1 MLDFVAGQ
9 LEMADPSQVK
19 RYTER
24 AKTRF
29 EHQWEIRR
37 AQGFS
42 GFRRGLGG
50 CWHPF
55 RTQAGTLGDGT
66 RLAYREFHG

>member
-1 MLDFVAGQ
+1 MPGEMLDFVAGP
-9 LEMADPSQVK
+9 LETADPSQVK

-37 AQGFS
+37 AQGFGIS
-42 GFRRGLGG
+42 PRARRMLASLQDAG
-50 CWHPF
+50 WHPW
-55 RTQAGTLGDGT
+55 RRHAPCLP
-66 RLAYREFHG
+66 